1 MAATREHPV
10 AAALCGVLGILL
22 VLVAVLLG
30 YATRSIFNE
39 WAFSDRITASLA
51 DPRFADYV
59 AEQIANA
66 VIKAKPDL
74 VGVRPM
80 LVGAGRLVVSSPP
93 FRAAVRRSAR
103 AAHHAIMTGT
113 GTEIVLGVQDLGV
126 LVESAAATQP
136 GIAKKIPSWLP
147 ATLARFQALP
157 GGERV
162 VRLVRLANRLR
173 TGTFALL
180 GLGIVLCGA
189 SVRLSRDR
197 RRAFV
202 RIGIGLAVAG
212 LLLAIVARFG
222 GDVLALFARRA
233 TSAPALDAL
242 ASAFLRGLMRWAVGL
257 AFSGL
262 VLAAA
267 SASLLERIPLGPW
280 GDHLR
285 QWLLGPQE
293 RMRWRLV
300 RGLVGFA
307 IGTALLFTPLASV
320 IVLAWV
326 IGAVVAFAGIREA
339 FVAAL
344 HLVPQL
350 QAPMATSA
358 AGGPRR
364 QAVLIVT
371 AIAVV
376 LIASASWIM
385 LRPGAAEPGAPRTLA
400 CNGSTE
406 LCDRSVDQ
414 VVFPS
419 THNSMGAADVSG
431 WMFPSQNGTIRQQ
444 LDDGV
449 RGFLIDVHYGV
460 PVEDKIRTEVQ
471 NEQAAMAKYESFLGK
486 DGMEAVLRI
495 RDRLRQAKP
504 GPRGVYLCHGFCEL
518 GALPLVPELR
528 QMHDFLVANPGEV
541 IIVMIQDEAVSPH
554 DVERCFQES
563 GLIDFVYRGPAR
575 PPWPTLGEL
584 VETDQRVIVMA
595 ENDTT
600 GVSWYHPAFEVCQET
615 PYGFRDTTQFSNQ
628 PNRGGTGGS
637 LLLMNHWIETVPA
650 PKPSNAAIVNSR
662 RFLMQRIQS
671 FQRQRG
677 RLPNVVAVDFYSVG
691 DLIDVARELNTR
703 ATPNRRLGTPS
714 AAVAARAASR

>member
-1 MAATREHPV
+1 
-10 AAALCGVLGILL
+10 
-22 VLVAVLLG
+22 
-30 YATRSIFNE
+30 
-39 WAFSDRITASLA
+39 
-51 DPRFADYV
+51 
-59 AEQIANA
+59 
-66 VIKAKPDL
+66 
-74 VGVRPM
+74 
-80 LVGAGRLVVSSPP
+80 
-93 FRAAVRRSAR
+93 
-103 AAHHAIMTGT
+103 
-113 GTEIVLGVQDLGV
+113 
-126 LVESAAATQP
+126 
-136 GIAKKIPSWLP
+136 
-147 ATLARFQALP
+147 
-157 GGERV
+157 
-162 VRLVRLANRLR
+162 
-173 TGTFALL
+173 
-180 GLGIVLCGA
+180 
-189 SVRLSRDR
+189 
-197 RRAFV
+197 
-202 RIGIGLAVAG
+202 
-212 LLLAIVARFG
+212 
-222 GDVLALFARRA
+222 VLALFARRA

-242 ASAFLRGLMRWAVGL
+242 ASAFLHGLMRWAVGL

-307 IGTALLFTPLASV
+307 IGTALLFAPLASV

-350 QAPMATSA
+350 EAPIAASA

-406 LCDRSVDQ
+406 LCDRSADQ

-419 THNSMGAADVSG
+419 THNSMGGADVSG

-471 NEQAAMAKYESFLGK
+471 NEQAAMAKYESFSARTAWRRCSGFAT
-486 DGMEAVLRI
+486 GCARPSPA
-495 RDRLRQAKP
+495 RAASTSATA
-504 GPRGVYLCHGFCEL
+504 FCEL

-541 IIVMIQDEAVSPH
+541 IIVMIQDEAVSPQ

-575 PPWPTLGEL
+575 PPWPTL
-584 VETDQRVIVMA
+584 A
-595 ENDTT
+595 
-600 GVSWYHPAFEVCQET
+600 SW
-615 PYGFRDTTQFSNQ
+615 
-628 PNRGGTGGS
+628 
-637 LLLMNHWIETVPA
+637 
-650 PKPSNAAIVNSR
+650 SR
-662 RFLMQRIQS
+662 PI
-671 FQRQRG
+671 
-677 RLPNVVAVDFYSVG
+677 
-691 DLIDVARELNTR
+691 
-703 ATPNRRLGTPS
+703 S
-714 AAVAARAASR
+714 A